1 MNIGK
6 LDPASIINRF
16 PIIFIDEYN
25 KMEGDS
31 IKLLRN
37 LSRIMVIPSILS
49 STNSIINNMIDL
61 SSGSST
67 NPNSIWVHVLR
78 KLMKANII
86 AITKNNE
93 ILYDG
98 NTINIAEMLQTLKI
112 TSNEAT
118 VRILS
123 KISDFLLDQAK
134 TSLQG
139 TSAFVFKFF
148 SEALYEQKNGT
159 LDPFAIWNS
168 IYLNII
174 SIFRKRKKVAF
185 DINGIYFGLRMFDVN
200 EKFVASSQAEGYEL
214 TEQDVTR
221 SIDHHFYYFGPN
233 TPECVLPFN
242 LSLDGKTLVLDSSL
256 NSDSIPYDM
265 TSYYS
270 LLEDDFFTTVALW
283 TFRLKDPSVAAVISE
298 NRRLVDY
305 FSPRNDNALSN
316 DFRIQEAMT
325 YFAIGAS
332 SHQSCLGL
340 TRASDFLCHLIG
352 HVQISKEFAPFA
364 SVKICE
370 NLASFLERIT
380 ISYLIPKKSEK
391 LESMLTGICKLG
403 LCTRT
408 ANMDGIDIAFDI
420 DYLSKPSKAIVECK
434 YTDAATDGGV
444 LREYLNK
451 AKSKRSPLTILI
463 CYNIDKSL
471 TIADNLA
478 PNNSDKFKINVYT
491 VFNGNMVALGEY
503 EEDGDVSGVFIIVHS
518 NFQVP
523 KI

>member
-1 MNIGK
+1 
-6 LDPASIINRF
+6 
-16 PIIFIDEYN
+16 
-25 KMEGDS
+25 MEGDS

-49 STNSIINNMIDL
+49 STNSIINNMFD
-61 SSGSST
+61 SSCGSSK
-67 NPNSIWVHVLR
+67 NANSIWVHVHR

-98 NTINIAEMLQTLKI
+98 NTINIAEMLTTLKI
-112 TSNEAT
+112 TSNETT
-118 VRILS
+118 VRILR
-123 KISDFLLDQAK
+123 KITDFLLDQTK

-148 SEALYEQKNGT
+148 SEALYRQKNGT

-174 SIFRKRKKVAF
+174 RIFRLRKGVAF
-185 DINGIYFGLRMFDVN
+185 NINGIYYGLRMFDVN
-200 EKFVASSQAEGYEL
+200 EKLVASNGV
-214 TEQDVTR
+214 TEQHVTR
-221 SIDHHFYYFGPN
+221 SIDHHFYYFGSN
-233 TPECVLPFN
+233 TPECVLPFK
-242 LSLDGKTLVLDSSL
+242 LSSNGKTLVLDSSPS
-256 NSDSIPYDM
+256 SDDSYSASSLPYSSGSLPYTM

-270 LLEDDFFTTVALW
+270 LLEDDFFTTIALW
-283 TFRLKDPSVAAVISE
+283 TFRVKDPSIAAVVLH
-298 NRRLVDY
+298 NRLLVDY
-305 FSPRNDNALSN
+305 FVPKNDNALSN

-370 NLASFLERIT
+370 NLAIFLEKIAV
-380 ISYLIPKKSEK
+380 SYLIPKKSEK
-391 LESMLTGICKLG
+391 LKSMLTDICKLG

-420 DYLSKPSKAIVECK
+420 DYLSKPSTAIVECK
-434 YTDAATDGGV
+434 YTDAVTDVKV
-444 LREYLNK
+444 LREYLIK
-451 AKSKRSPLTILI
+451 AKRTMSPLTILI
-463 CYNIDKSL
+463 CYKIDESL
-471 TIADNLA
+471 TIANNLVS
-478 PNNSDKFKINVYT
+478 NNSDIFKINVYT
-491 VFNGNMVALGEY
+491 VFNGNMFALGEHK
-503 EEDGDVSGVFIIVHS
+503 ENVNGVFIIVHS
-518 NFQVP
+518 NFQLH
-523 KI
+523 

>member
-1 MNIGK
+1 
-6 LDPASIINRF
+6 
-16 PIIFIDEYN
+16 
-25 KMEGDS
+25 MEGDS

-49 STNSIINNMIDL
+49 STNSIINNMFDL
-61 SSGSST
+61 SCGSSK
-67 NPNSIWVHVLR
+67 NPNSIWVHVHR

-86 AITKNNE
+86 AITKNNDT
-93 ILYDG
+93 LYDG
-98 NTINIAEMLQTLKI
+98 NTINIAEMLQKLNI
-112 TSNEAT
+112 TSNEAN
-118 VRILS
+118 VRILR
-123 KISDFLLDQAK
+123 KITDFLLDQAK
-134 TSLQG
+134 SSLQG

-148 SEALYEQKNGT
+148 SEALYRQKNGT

-174 SIFRKRKKVAF
+174 RIFRLRKGVSF
-185 DINGIYFGLRMFDVN
+185 SINDIYYGLRMFDVN
-200 EKFVASSQAEGYEL
+200 EKLVASSLANGYEV

-221 SIDHHFYYFGPN
+221 SIDQHFYYFGPN
-233 TPECVLPFN
+233 TPECVLPLKLSSNGTKLFLN
-242 LSLDGKTLVLDSSL
+242 LSSDSYSASSL
-256 NSDSIPYDM
+256 PFSSGSIPYTM

-270 LLEDDFFTTVALW
+270 LLEDDFFTTIALW
-283 TFRLKDPSVAAVISE
+283 TFKMKDPSVAAVVLH
-298 NRRLVDY
+298 NRLLVDY
-305 FSPRNDNALSN
+305 FVPKNDNALSN
-316 DFRIQEAMT
+316 DFRIQEAMS

-332 SHQSCLGL
+332 SHQNCLGL

-364 SVKICE
+364 SIKICE
-370 NLASFLERIT
+370 NLAIFLERIT

-391 LESMLTGICKLG
+391 LEFMLTGICKLG

-420 DYLSKPSKAIVECK
+420 EYLSKPSTAIVECK
-434 YTDAATDGGV
+434 YTDAVTDGKV

-463 CYNIDKSL
+463 CYKIDESL
-471 TIADNLA
+471 TIANNLA
-478 PNNSDKFKINVYT
+478 SNNSDNFKINVYT
-491 VFNGNMVALGEY
+491 VFNGNMIALCEY
-503 EEDGDVSGVFIIVHS
+503 KGDVNGVFIIVHS